1 MSNLQTSF
9 ENAHSALSSAADYQV
24 STWAAEANNTFTG
37 VVEQVNAFVNG
48 VAANW
53 TNGFNQVL
61 ADWGVW
67 SDALHTAATSF

>member
-9 ENAHSALSSAADYQV
+9 ENAHSALSSAADYQA

-48 VAANW
+48 VATNW

-67 SDALHTAATSF
+67 SDALHTVATSF

>member
-9 ENAHSALSSAADYQV
+9 ENANSALSSAADYQTA
-24 STWAAEANNTFTG
+24 TWSAEFNNTLAG
-37 VVEQVNAFVNG
+37 AVDQVNAFVNG

-53 TNGFNQVL
+53 TNGLNQVL

-67 SDALHTAATSF
+67 SDALHTVATSF